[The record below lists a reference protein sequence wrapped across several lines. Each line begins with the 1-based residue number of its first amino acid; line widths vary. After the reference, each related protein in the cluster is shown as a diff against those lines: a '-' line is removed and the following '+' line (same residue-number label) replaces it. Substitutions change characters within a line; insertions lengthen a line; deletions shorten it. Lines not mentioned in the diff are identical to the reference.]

1 MLDYGTVNSEIIA
14 SLKYTVKRFYF
25 RKKSGML
32 SIIVH
37 ESPKYNSVFSADL
50 VLTKAI
56 GSDSKIY
63 ISLFS

>member
-1 MLDYGTVNSEIIA
+1 MLDCGTVNRKIIA

-37 ESPKYNSVFSADL
+37 EIPKYNSVFSADL
-50 VLTKAI
+50 VLIKAI
-56 GSDSKIY
+56 GIDSNIY